1 LDVTVDHR
9 ETSRIDSYA
18 QAQAIAAA
26 ASPHE
31 VQIRFLQ
38 RTTAFRQLPRQLLE
52 QMAGALQQRSFTAG
66 DVIVREGDAASEFC
80 IIETGTVSVRT
91 VIGQTEHELAR
102 LGPGES
108 FGEVALLGGGFRT
121 ASVYAAT
128 PVRISVLTREQFDYV
143 LAQVP
148 EFAATISEIARL
160 RDRAVINEQERQDLA
175 ALLQQ
180 KSEIRIGRELDNDI
194 VIAKPYVSRYH
205 ATVRADGDTFRLIDS
220 SSAGTF
226 VNGAAVRGAVALRDG
241 DEIVIGDERFIFDRQ
256 GTVRV
261 VESGGIRIDA
271 INVTRTVKSGKTLLH
286 DICLSILPGDFVAIV
301 GGSGAGKTTFMD
313 ALSGVQPAT
322 SGQILY
328 NGRDYYRNIES
339 YRTTVGYV
347 PQDDI
352 IHKELDLRRTF
363 RHAAR
368 LRLPRDTTKAGIDE
382 AVDTTFDELQ
392 LTERAS
398 VRVGALSGGQRKR
411 ASIGIELLTKPR
423 VFYLDEPTSGLD
435 PATETQIMRM
445 LRGLA
450 DGGRTIILTTHAT
463 KNVMMCDRIIVLA
476 RDGHL
481 AFVGPPA
488 DALRYFDVET
498 FDDIYERLAEDATPE
513 EWGERFRASPDY
525 QQLLLEQQ
533 APAQLSLEDGK
544 RSKPKRRSRLAAFHE
559 WKVLSQRNFDLYTRF
574 PSNLGQ
580 VFGQPVV
587 FTILLLALFSSG
599 LFEPTFDNPTAPLQ
613 LVFLMAF
620 NAFLIGLLSSV
631 QEIIKEIPI
640 FFRERN
646 VGVGVTT
653 YLCSKMSFLVPV
665 IIVGNLIMLAILKVT
680 NRLPA
685 GGMSMLGPL
694 FVSLFLAG
702 TAGMALG
709 LLTSAFVRSSQQGT
723 DLLSLW
729 IMPQVLFSGALFAV
743 GAMNAVG
750 AAISNIALVRWAFEA
765 SGNAV
770 DLTGVF
776 RENRSVTGRSLLE
789 QYGTSF
795 SDGPTKQWIIMI
807 VFTIVPLVLTA
818 IILRTRQPQR

>member
-1 LDVTVDHR
+1 MDPR
-9 ETSRIDSYA
+9 ETTRIENVGSA
-18 QAQAIAAA
+18 PVAP
-26 ASPHE
+26 STNPHE
-31 VQIRFLQ
+31 MQIRFLQ
-38 RTTAFRQLPRQLLE
+38 RTTAFRRLPRELLE
-52 QMAGALQQRSFTAG
+52 QMAGALQERSFVPG
-66 DVIVREGDAASEFC
+66 DAIVREGDPASEFC

-91 VIGQTEHELAR
+91 VIGGTEYELAR

-108 FGEVALLGGGFRT
+108 FGEVALLGGRVRT

-128 PVRISVLTREQFDYV
+128 PVRISVLTLEQFNYV
-143 LAQVP
+143 LANVP
-148 EFAATISEIARL
+148 EFAATMTEIARA
-160 RDRAVINEQERQDLA
+160 RDRAVTNEQERQDLA

-194 VIAKPYVSRYH
+194 VISKPYASRYH
-205 ATVRADGDTFRLIDS
+205 ATVRADGDTFRIIDS

-226 VNGAAVRGAVALRDG
+226 VNGVPVRGAVELADG
-241 DEIVIGDERFIFDRQ
+241 DEIVIADERFVFNRQ

-271 INVTRTVKSGKTLLH
+271 INLTRTVKSGKTLLH
-286 DICLSILPGDFVAIV
+286 DISLSILAGEFVAIV

-313 ALSGVQPAT
+313 AISGVQQAT
-322 SGQILY
+322 GGQVLY
-328 NGRDYYRNIES
+328 NGRDFYRNIDA
-339 YRTTVGYV
+339 YRTALGYV

-352 IHKELDLRRTF
+352 IHKELDLQRTF

-368 LRLPRDTTKAGIDE
+368 LRLPRDTKKAGIDA
-382 AVDTTFDELQ
+382 AVASTFEELQ
-392 LTERAS
+392 LTERAA

-411 ASIGIELLTKPR
+411 ASIGIELLTTPR
-423 VFYLDEPTSGLD
+423 AFFLDEPTSGLD
-435 PATETQIMRM
+435 PATETQIMRL
-445 LRGLA
+445 LRSLA
-450 DGGRTIILTTHAT
+450 DGGRTVVLTTHAT
-463 KNVMMCDRIIVLA
+463 KNVMLCDRIIILA

-481 AFVGPPA
+481 AFVGPPT
-488 DALRYFDVET
+488 DALAYFGVEA

-513 EWGERFRASPDY
+513 EWEARFRASPAY
-525 QQLLLEQQ
+525 QQILLEQQ
-533 APAQLSLEDGK
+533 TPAQGAPEAEGK
-544 RSKPKRRSRLAAFHE
+544 RRRVRRGPLDALHE
-559 WKVLSQRNFDLYTRF
+559 LKVLSQRNLDLYTRF
-574 PSNLGQ
+574 PANLGQ

-587 FTILLLALFSSG
+587 FTLLLLALFSSG

-620 NAFLIGLLSSV
+620 NGFLIGLLTSV

-646 VGVGVTT
+646 VGVGVGT
-653 YLCSKMSFLVPV
+653 YLLSKMSFLVPV
-665 IIVGNLIMLAILKVT
+665 IVIGNVIMLLILRLT

-685 GGMSMLGPL
+685 DGLSMLGPL

-709 LLTSAFVRSSQQGT
+709 LLTSSFVRTSQQAT

-750 AAISNIALVRWAFEA
+750 AALSNIALVRWAFEA

-770 DLTGVF
+770 DLTKVF
-776 RENRSVTGRSLLE
+776 RQNQSVTGRSLLE
-789 QYGTSF
+789 QYGTTF

-818 IILRTRQPQR
+818 IILRARQPQR